1 MFIYLFCSFL
11 GIFVISDSGMVF
23 INPSVRMWIYKEKG
37 KFNRIGGQEIP
48 DERPKNLLDPFD
60 NIVLKIRQNTKQ
72 Q

>member
-1 MFIYLFCSFL
+1 
-11 GIFVISDSGMVF
+11 
-23 INPSVRMWIYKEKG
+23 MWIYKEKG